1 MTAPSY
7 PDHNNNNGWATRLLS
22 VFKKEVRDHMRDRR
36 SLLLALI
43 YPLLGPLLIAGGLS
57 MAGHTIQSSK
67 EKLAFDIV
75 VLGAENAPD
84 LIRHLQKHEIT
95 IVPAETMEFAREVV
109 RDGKI
114 AVGLAIPEAAK
125 GQERFTVQML
135 LNLGRVDNLRRT
147 ARLQRVIDLLNA
159 EIASERLKNAGFEKD
174 FARSIQVEDVSITRP
189 PNIAIFFYNMMPPLV
204 IFMLFLG
211 GVHLSIDTTVGERER
226 GSLEPLLLAPVE
238 RWVLLMAKSGAAV
251 AFTAITATV
260 NLAAFAIFMGW
271 AAAGSTLLAAPPG
284 WDVFAAIFV
293 ISMPLMVI
301 AVALQMSIAVVTRSM
316 KEAQIY
322 LGLLPLVPALPG
334 MILVFTPVTPGSFDV
349 MVPVFGQMILMSRL
363 ILSEP
368 VLISQVVTASIST
381 LVAAGLIFLLAARWF
396 RREKMFVLG

>member
-1 MTAPSY
+1 MSTPKY
-7 PDHNNNNGWATRLLS
+7 PAYKDTNGWYTRLIS
-22 VFKKEVRDHMRDRR
+22 VFRKEVRDHFRDRR

-67 EKLAFDIV
+67 EKLAFEVV
-75 VLGAENAPD
+75 VLGAENAPQ
-84 LIRHLQKHEIT
+84 LIRHLQKNEIT
-95 IVPAETMEFAREVV
+95 IVPAETIETAKEVV
-109 RDGKI
+109 RDGI
-114 AVGLAIPEAAK
+114 VSVGLSIPLAAK

-135 LNLGRVDNLRRT
+135 LNLSRVDNLRKT
-147 ARLQRVIDLLNA
+147 ARLQTVIGQLNA
-159 EIASERLKNAGFEKD
+159 EIARERLTEAGFEKD
-174 FARSIQVEDVSITRP
+174 FARSIKVEDVSISRP

-211 GVHLSIDTTVGERER
+211 GVHLAIDTTVGERER

-238 RWVLLMAKSGAAV
+238 RWVLLLAKSMAAV
-251 AFTAITATV
+251 AFTAITAFV
-260 NLAAFAIFMGW
+260 NLAAFAIFLGW
-271 AAAGSTLLAAPPG
+271 AAAGSTLLAAPPS
-284 WDVFAAIFV
+284 WNVFAAIFV
-293 ISMPLMVI
+293 ISLPLMFI

-334 MILVFTPVTPGSFDV
+334 MILVFTPITPGQFDV
-349 MVPVFGQMILMSRL
+349 MVPVFGQMLLMSRL
-363 ILSEP
+363 IMGEP
-368 VLISQVVTASIST
+368 VLISQVVSASLST
-381 LVAAGLIFLLAARWF
+381 FVAAGLIFLLAAKWF